1 MNRSRAKILSVAFV
15 LLATLSITGPAVA
28 ANGRPFIWPTTGRI
42 TQPYGCTG
50 FIAEPRLG
58 SCRHFHGG
66 IDIAN
71 GRGTP
76 IRAAAAGVVT
86 HVGWDIWGTHAWMV
100 MINHGGGVSTWYAH
114 MRGKQIPGLHKG
126 TRVRQGQV
134 IGYMDATGNATGVH
148 LHWAIVKNGHYVNPK
163 SYRRRPAVQA
173 AVEWLTDQRGL
184 VRRRVDRQRR
194 RRGHRRGP
202 ARARTAREAATP
214 PAPLDALGDGC
225 RHAAW

>member
-1 MNRSRAKILSVAFV
+1 VAFV
-15 LLATLSITGPAVA
+15 LLATMSVSGPAVA

-50 FIAEPRLG
+50 FSAEPRLG

-71 GRGTP
+71 NRGTP

-100 MINHGGGVSTWYAH
+100 MINHGGGVQTWYAH
-114 MRGKQIPGLHKG
+114 MRGKQIPGLHRG

-134 IGYMDATGNATGVH
+134 IGYMDSTGQSTGVH
-148 LHWAIVKNGHYVNPK
+148 LHWAVVKNGHYVNPK
-163 SYRRRPAVQA
+163 NYVDDQPFRPRSNGSPTSAAACDDVWIASVDGAVTA
-173 AVEWLTDQRGL
+173 AVTEGEDGAGGSDTNC
-184 VRRRVDRQRR
+184 
-194 RRGHRRGP
+194 
-202 ARARTAREAATP
+202 AA
-214 PAPLDALGDGC
+214 
-225 RHAAW
+225 

>member
-50 FIAEPRLG
+50 FVAEPRIG

-71 GRGTP
+71 ARGTP

-86 HVGWDIWGTHAWMV
+86 NVGWDIWGTHAWMV
-100 MINHGGGVSTWYAH
+100 MIKHGGGVSTWYAH
-114 MRGKQIPGLHKG
+114 MRGKQIPGLHRG

-134 IGYMDATGNATGVH
+134 IGYMDATGKATGVH

-163 SYRRRPAVQA
+163 NYVDGQPFRPRSSGSATSAASCDDVWIANVDGAVTA
-173 AVEWLTDQRGL
+173 AVTEGDDGAGGSDTIC
-184 VRRRVDRQRR
+184 
-194 RRGHRRGP
+194 
-202 ARARTAREAATP
+202 AA
-214 PAPLDALGDGC
+214 
-225 RHAAW
+225 